1 MRTLLL
7 LTLLYSNTL
16 FANSFEVEAVHLK
29 NGEVVSV
36 QDESYSSLD
45 EVRAIEIVD
54 ESNTHSLISPRIF
67 KMLLKGG
74 GDAGGGA
81 PMNFGGSGNDP
92 DDRIGGDM
100 GGGSPMRIGGDG
112 SGGSP
117 MMRMSTKA
125 AVRVG
130 GDGSGG
136 G

>member
-7 LTLLYSNTL
+7 FTLLYSNTL
-16 FANSFEVEAVHLK
+16 LANSFEVEAVHLK

-54 ESNTHSLISPRIF
+54 DNNTRTLVSPRIF
-67 KMLLKGG
+67 EMLIR
-74 GDAGGGA
+74 
-81 PMNFGGSGNDP
+81 S
-92 DDRIGGDM
+92 GGDM
-100 GGGSPMRIGGDG
+100 GGGSSM
-112 SGGSP
+112 SK
-117 MMRMSTKA
+117 MSTRA
-125 AVRVG
+125 ASRVS